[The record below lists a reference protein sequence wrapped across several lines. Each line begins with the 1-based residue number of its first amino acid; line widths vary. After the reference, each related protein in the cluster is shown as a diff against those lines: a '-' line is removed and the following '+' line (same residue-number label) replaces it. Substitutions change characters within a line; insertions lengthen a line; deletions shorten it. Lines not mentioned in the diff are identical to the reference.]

1 MNGLRAPLR
10 EIIMIKSSRVL
21 ASVVVLGLFCFV
33 IAMAT
38 GRANVSAPQGNSDV
52 KTQWEE
58 TRGGSTTKP

>member
-1 MNGLRAPLR
+1 
-10 EIIMIKSSRVL
+10 MIKSSRVL